1 MFIEERKDDKMKE
14 EKIVT
19 LDVREMPPWERHPKI
34 FEIFDNLEE
43 GETLMLINDH
53 DPRPL
58 HYELMHEREGQ
69 FEWRSEEKGPRHW
82 EARITKK
89 GADAAKGAR

>member
-1 MFIEERKDDKMKE
+1 MAEENV
-14 EKIVT
+14 VT

-34 FEIFDNLEE
+34 FEIFDELKS
-43 GETLMLINDH
+43 GETLKLVNDH

-69 FEWRSEEKGPRHW
+69 FTWHSEERGPREW
-82 EARITKK
+82 VALIKK
-89 GADAAKGAR
+89 V